1 MIIKSFETD
10 KIKSQKNNI
19 ILLYGNNKGF
29 KKEVINNFFIN
40 DYKYEILNLEEE
52 DILNNQSKFIEE
64 LMTKSLFDEEKII
77 IVSNSSEKI
86 FTTINEILEK
96 KIEDIKIIINC
107 NPLDKKSK
115 LRGLFEKARNLTC
128 IPFYE
133 DNDRS
138 LNIIAQDFFSKKK
151 IKISQE
157 IINLLIERSNGDRG
171 NLKNELEKLE
181 NLYLTRK
188 NFKFKDAEI
197 LTNLS
202 ENYSV
207 FELSDSYLAK
217 NSIKISR
224 ILNENNYS
232 SEDCIII
239 LRTILNKSKRLLK
252 LKDEVDKNENIEAV
266 LSTFK
271 PPIFWKEKDII
282 KKQLQL
288 WNAKEIKKIIYKIS
302 DIELI
307 LKKSSINSLNL
318 VSDFVRNY

>member
-232 SEDCIII
+232 SEDCILI

-252 LKDEVDKNENIEAV
+252 LKDEIDKNENIEAV

>member
-232 SEDCIII
+232 SEDCILI